1 MMQVMYKWFIKYK
14 DFADF
19 HIEMW
24 CQKKDIN
31 MSITFITKFG
41 KGH

>member
-1 MMQVMYKWFIKYK
+1 MQVMYKWFIKYK

-24 CQKKDIN
+24 CQKKDI
-31 MSITFITKFG
+31 KYEYYV
-41 KGH
+41 HY